1 MSFRPIFQIFG
12 VESESDSFPLQT
24 KFIGLELKVDQ
35 GFYPSTFAYSRFPRK
50 IQFFYSLL
58 SLLSPWD
65 IPTVDSEERSFGIR
79 ASRLPTDYRSMA
91 FTLLIN
97 MIFGSEYQLRITP
110 FCHVCLYI
118 FLSAL
123 AAIGSFEEKSTRKI
137 HATCLYPCL

>member
-1 MSFRPIFQIFG
+1 MSFRSISQIFG

-35 GFYPSTFAYSRFPRK
+35 GFYPSTFAYSRFPWK

-65 IPTVDSEERSFGIR
+65 IPMVDSEERTFGKKYGFYIVDKHDFLQWIS
-79 ASRLPTDYRSMA
+79 AENNSILSCLPIY
-91 FTLLIN
+91 
-97 MIFGSEYQLRITP
+97 
-110 FCHVCLYI
+110 

-123 AAIGSFEEKSTRKI
+123 SAIGSFEEKSTRKI